1 MALARDPD
9 GQYEVHRH
17 GIYFVMYHDSAE
29 VTCMIARRALNV
41 MRVRFHPIPSAEELF
56 LMRRSCIERA
66 ASDKFENRQSSVTGV
81 VSLDRFDV
89 DF

>member
-9 GQYEVHRH
+9 GQYKVHRH
-17 GIYFVMYHDSAE
+17 GIYFVMYKDSDE

-41 MRVRFHPIPSAEELF
+41 MRVRFHPALSAEEFF
-56 LMRRSCIERA
+56 LMRRSRIERA
-66 ASDKFENRQSSVTGV
+66 ASDKFESRQSNVTRV

>member
-17 GIYFVMYHDSAE
+17 GIYFVMYNDTAE
-29 VTCMIARRALNV
+29 VSCMIARRALNV
-41 MRVRFHPIPSAEELF
+41 MRVRFHPIISAEEVF
-56 LMRRSCIERA
+56 LTRRARIERA
-66 ASDKFENRQSSVTGV
+66 ASDKFENRHSNVTRV

>member
-17 GIYFVMYHDSAE
+17 GIYFVMYNDSAK

-41 MRVRFHPIPSAEELF
+41 MRVRFHPVPSVEELF
-56 LMRRSCIERA
+56 LMRRARIERA
-66 ASDKFENRQSSVTGV
+66 ASDKFESRQSSVTRV

>member
-1 MALARDPD
+1 
-9 GQYEVHRH
+9 
-17 GIYFVMYHDSAE
+17 MYNDSAE

-41 MRVRFHPIPSAEELF
+41 MRVRFHPAPSVEELF
-56 LMRRSCIERA
+56 LMRRARIERA
-66 ASDKFENRQSSVTGV
+66 ASEKFENRPSGVTRV